1 LASSTFTINTSLNKS
16 VIADFFLGGLIVPEN
31 IELANAN
38 YFLPSSSE
46 SNNEDTYSDMG
57 NCHEYRTIH
66 PQQRAIQSS
75 LAFTC

>member
-46 SNNEDTYSDMG
+46 SNNEDTYSDMR